1 MVVLEVRDSKGMVLG
16 NGREQRTAL
25 LPLASLGS
33 GFQWWERAGLCNVV
47 QEQALADE
55 HSRLGTYLA
64 LEGP

>member
-1 MVVLEVRDSKGMVLG
+1 MVLG